1 MNTNNASA
9 ELTLFF
15 ERYAQSAL
23 DQIMA
28 CLVAKSFYQRILDR
42 LLNKEDLSAELPIIK
57 KVGIKSATAVVK
69 GALADYAKQ
78 SDEAW
83 KLPAGLIDGAKTK
96 IAQAKHHQ
104 EHIARY
110 DVLHQFVTDA
120 GTVKVHITTL
130 GQQIKVELSAGK
142 NRMAAQAALY
152 ELEKQI
158 TFANLS
164 QP

>member
-1 MNTNNASA
+1 MSTNNASTQ
-9 ELTLFF
+9 LTLFF
-15 ERYAQSAL
+15 ESYAQSAL
-23 DQIMA
+23 DQIMGS
-28 CLVAKSFYQRILDR
+28 LIAKSFYQRVLER
-42 LLNKEDLSAELPIIK
+42 LQNKEDLSSELPILK
-57 KVGIKSATAVVK
+57 KVGNKNAIEVVK
-69 GALADYAKQ
+69 TALLDYAKQ

-83 KLPAGLIDGAKTK
+83 KLPASLINGAKSK

-110 DVLHQFVTDA
+110 DVLHQFATDA
-120 GTVKVHITTL
+120 GTIKVHIITL
-130 GQQIKVELSAGK
+130 GQQIKVELNAGK

-158 TFANLS
+158 AFATLS